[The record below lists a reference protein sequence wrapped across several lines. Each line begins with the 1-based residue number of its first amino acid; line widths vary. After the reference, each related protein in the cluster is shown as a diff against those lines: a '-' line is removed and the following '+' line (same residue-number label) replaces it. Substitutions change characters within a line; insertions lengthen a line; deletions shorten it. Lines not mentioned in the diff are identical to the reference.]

1 MDIWRSLSGEMEVSF
16 TSAQPEADLQ
26 ALACLGLTME
36 NIEKIDDLTY
46 HLRIPRQ
53 GWNTMASFC
62 RRRGNTLAILKKRG
76 LFWKGKSLLA
86 RPVLVFGLGLLVIL
100 TLYLPSRVLFVE
112 VEGNV
117 QVPTRQ
123 ILEAAGD
130 CGLSFWAPRRQ
141 VRSETI
147 KNALLAAVPQ
157 LQWAGVNT
165 RGCLATISVRER
177 APGEDAVE
185 ERCTSIVA
193 SRDGFLLSTTVT
205 QGTALCVPGQAV
217 KQGEVL
223 ISGYTDCGLCVR
235 FDGAQGKILA
245 QTSRTLEV
253 VSPLD
258 WLQKGEEGAVKRKI
272 GLTLGK
278 KRIIFWKDSGILEG
292 SCGRMVWQYHLT
304 LPGGFS
310 LPISLWAET
319 YPQTELLPG
328 EAPGLEDTLTG
339 FAERYLTSRM
349 IGGTIQSR
357 RLTHWE
363 EGGLARLS
371 GEYVC
376 TEMIGRGRTEQME
389 DIHGKTD

>member
-1 MDIWRSLSGEMEVSF
+1 MDIWRSFSGEMEVSF
-16 TSAQPEADLQ
+16 TSAQPEEDLQ
-26 ALACLGLTME
+26 DLARLGLTME

-53 GWNTMASFC
+53 GWKTMAAFC
-62 RRRGNTLAILKKRG
+62 QSRGNTLTLGKKRG
-76 LFWKGKSLLA
+76 LFWKGKALLA
-86 RPVLVFGLGLLVIL
+86 RPVLVLGLGLLALL
-100 TLYLPSRVLFVE
+100 TMYLPSRVLFVE
-112 VEGNV
+112 VEGNTS
-117 QVPTRQ
+117 VPTKQ

-147 KNALLAAVPQ
+147 KNALLAAVPR

-185 ERCTSIVA
+185 EQYTSIVA
-193 SRDGFLLSTTVT
+193 SRDGYLLSATVT
-205 QGTALCVPGQAV
+205 QGTALCVPGQTV

-235 FDGAQGKILA
+235 FDGAQGEVFA
-245 QTSRTLEV
+245 QTSRSLTV

-292 SCGRMVWQYHLT
+292 SCGRMVWEYRLT

-310 LPISLWAET
+310 LPASLWVET
-319 YPQTELLPG
+319 YPQVELTPG
-328 EAPGLEDTLTG
+328 EAPSLEDTLPE
-339 FAERYLTSRM
+339 FAEGYLTAQM

-357 RLTHWE
+357 RLTQWE